1 MKHITSFESFLNES
15 SLYEA
20 EGGNEYT
27 VNCPARPAYGH
38 EWKTYAGNGVGW
50 SESLLG
56 KLVNWLW
63 ATKIGKVIVIIG
75 AIILLKVL
83 LK

>member
-1 MKHITSFESFLNES
+1 MISHQRCVNCNQRRLGS
-15 SLYEA
+15 
-20 EGGNEYT
+20 EYT
-27 VNCPARPAYGH
+27 VECPASPAYGH
-38 EWKTYAGNGVGW
+38 QWKTYSGNGVGW

-63 ATKIGKVIVIIG
+63 ATKIGKVVVIIV
-75 AIILLKVL
+75 AIILLKIL